1 MAGGTTEVKRS
12 HEGVSRY
19 IVGTDGH
26 YNDRV
31 EFFCKDDEAAKRR
44 ARALVD
50 GYAVVLW
57 RETSLIAEYT
67 PDRRNPAGRSAV
79 P

>member
-1 MAGGTTEVKRS
+1 MKRS

-50 GYAVVLW
+50 GYAVLLW